1 MARPGPLFP
10 LPLAVFERDAL
21 RAALAKAGLPAEDV
35 DRPEHLFW
43 RFEIG
48 DMPVGFGGLEPYRDV
63 ALLRSVVT
71 LPPLRRRGIGRA
83 IVEVLETEAM
93 ARNARAVYLLT
104 SDAAPFFAR
113 LGYAPCGRD
122 DVPPAIRATS
132 QFTTL
137 CPQTATVMC
146 KGL

>member
-10 LPLAVFERDAL
+10 LQLAVFERDAL
-21 RAALAKAGLPAEDV
+21 TAALAKAGLPTEGV
-35 DRPEHLFW
+35 SKPENLFW

-48 DMPVGFGGLEPYRDV
+48 DMPVGFGGIEPHGDV

-71 LPPLRRRGIGRA
+71 LPPLRRRGICRA
-83 IVEVLETEAM
+83 MVEVLETEAM

-104 SDAAPFFAR
+104 TDAAAFFAR
-113 LGYAPCGRD
+113 LGYAPCGRE
-122 DVPPAIRATS
+122 DVPPAIRATA
-132 QFTTL
+132 QFATL

-146 KGL
+146 KDL

>member
-1 MARPGPLFP
+1 MVRPGPLFP
-10 LPLAVFERDAL
+10 LQLAVFERDAL
-21 RAALAKAGLPAEDV
+21 RAALAKAGLPTEDV
-35 DRPEHLFW
+35 NQPEHLFW
-43 RFEIG
+43 RFEVD
-48 DMPVGFGGLEPYRDV
+48 DMPVGFGGLEPHRDV

-93 ARNARAVYLLT
+93 ARNARAVFLLT
-104 SDAAPFFAR
+104 TDAAPFFAR
-113 LGYAPCGRD
+113 LGYAPCGRE
-122 DVPPAIRATS
+122 DVPPTIRATA